1 MKILIIEDEYSL
13 ADAIAEVL
21 KKENFTTNIITDGEE
36 GENEA
41 LTNVYDLILL
51 DIMLPNKDGFK
62 ILNDLRKEKVDTPII
77 ILTAKS
83 EINDKLNGLE
93 NGADD
98 YITKPFHIKELVAR
112 VKVVLKRKVNIEN
125 TDILEYDDLKLDI
138 RTGKMSANGNE
149 ISINGKELDLLET
162 LLLNKTQIVNREIL
176 ANKIITGSKVIEN
189 LVVDDSTLVTTITP
203 TFILKDKD
211 SVEKFTTEIKEK
223 GLSEYYTLNTNVE
236 ELESAT
242 KSIENVKTFATTF
255 LLIML
260 AISAVVLFVIN
271 MINIRERKYEIGVF
285 RTIGVSKFKLTLQ
298 FALEILI
305 VSVVML
311 GIGAVCGSFLA
322 KPVGNMLLENEI
334 QSVQEETEQ
343 ISNNFG
349 KGGPMDMNFGGTVNV
364 QTIDTIN
371 AVVDITVVA
380 QLLGIGLALMLASSL
395 ASMISIQRFSPLTI
409 LKERS

>member
-41 LTNVYDLILL
+41 LTNLYDLILL

-138 RTGKMSANGNE
+138 RTGKMSANGN
-149 ISINGKELDLLET
+149 
-162 LLLNKTQIVNREIL
+162 
-176 ANKIITGSKVIEN
+176 
-189 LVVDDSTLVTTITP
+189 
-203 TFILKDKD
+203 
-211 SVEKFTTEIKEK
+211 
-223 GLSEYYTLNTNVE
+223 
-236 ELESAT
+236 
-242 KSIENVKTFATTF
+242 IENVDNIQERKIFDVSKETEMTISMFESMAYERNVKLSSKIQENIMINGNKEDIEHILST
-255 LLIML
+255 LIDNAIKHTESGNEVIVELSKEKNELIIQVKNEGKEIPEEEREKIFERFYRIDKSRNRNEKRYGLGL
-260 AISAVVLFVIN
+260 AIAKSTVKKYNGNIKVLYKDGF
-271 MINIRERKYEIGVF
+271 
-285 RTIGVSKFKLTLQ
+285 TIFKVNLQ
-298 FALEILI
+298 
-305 VSVVML
+305 
-311 GIGAVCGSFLA
+311 
-322 KPVGNMLLENEI
+322 I
-334 QSVQEETEQ
+334 Q
-343 ISNNFG
+343 
-349 KGGPMDMNFGGTVNV
+349 
-364 QTIDTIN
+364 
-371 AVVDITVVA
+371 
-380 QLLGIGLALMLASSL
+380 
-395 ASMISIQRFSPLTI
+395 
-409 LKERS
+409 

>member
-1 MKILIIEDEYSL
+1 MCYKFRTCNIGQTITLKNPNTEATYEFVVKGIYKDNSDSNDSSSMYS
-13 ADAIAEVL
+13 
-21 KKENFTTNIITDGEE
+21 
-36 GENEA
+36 
-41 LTNVYDLILL
+41 
-51 DIMLPNKDGFK
+51 
-62 ILNDLRKEKVDTPII
+62 
-77 ILTAKS
+77 KS
-83 EINDKLNGLE
+83 
-93 NGADD
+93 
-98 YITKPFHIKELVAR
+98 
-112 VKVVLKRKVNIEN
+112 
-125 TDILEYDDLKLDI
+125 
-138 RTGKMSANGNE
+138 
-149 ISINGKELDLLET
+149 
-162 LLLNKTQIVNREIL
+162 

-189 LVVDDSTLVTTITP
+189 LVVDDRTLVTTITP

-380 QLLGIGLALMLASSL
+380 QLLGIGLALMLVSSL

>member
-41 LTNVYDLILL
+41 LTNLYDLILL

-138 RTGKMSANGNE
+138 RTGKMSANGN
-149 ISINGKELDLLET
+149 
-162 LLLNKTQIVNREIL
+162 
-176 ANKIITGSKVIEN
+176 
-189 LVVDDSTLVTTITP
+189 
-203 TFILKDKD
+203 
-211 SVEKFTTEIKEK
+211 
-223 GLSEYYTLNTNVE
+223 
-236 ELESAT
+236 
-242 KSIENVKTFATTF
+242 IENVDNIQERKIFDVSKETEMTISMFESMAYERNVKISSKIQENIMVNGNKEDIEHILST
-255 LLIML
+255 LIDNAIKHTESGNDVIVELSKEKNELIIQVKNEGKEIPEKEREKIFERFYRIDKSRNRNEKRYGLGL
-260 AISAVVLFVIN
+260 AIAKSTVKKYNGNIKVLYKDGF
-271 MINIRERKYEIGVF
+271 
-285 RTIGVSKFKLTLQ
+285 TIFKVNLQ
-298 FALEILI
+298 
-305 VSVVML
+305 
-311 GIGAVCGSFLA
+311 
-322 KPVGNMLLENEI
+322 I
-334 QSVQEETEQ
+334 Q
-343 ISNNFG
+343 
-349 KGGPMDMNFGGTVNV
+349 
-364 QTIDTIN
+364 
-371 AVVDITVVA
+371 
-380 QLLGIGLALMLASSL
+380 
-395 ASMISIQRFSPLTI
+395 
-409 LKERS
+409 